1 MIYSMKRRWLIIA
14 LIFLAASAGL
24 TTVLLMRRSP
34 TAKTADQQP
43 TTEQPASEQHPAPAP
58 PPNTDQEAQPTKP
71 STPPASSPT
80 APKQQPQAPPSAPP
94 SRPTP
99 PQQPQ
104 QPQPPRPTP
113 PAPPARPTP
122 PPAPPKPTPPPPSKY
137 DVGPPNA
144 LEMLELMNDA
154 RRRAGIRPLVLN
166 SRLQY
171 TAQWKADDMIRY
183 NYFDHVRP
191 GQDYANGLR
200 LIGEQGLGCA
210 WANENILQTTP
221 QTHTSRGAFQI
232 WMNSP
237 GHRSAIMDGGRY
249 GRTGFGV
256 AGNKVVQHFCT

>member
-43 TTEQPASEQHPAPAP
+43 TTEQPASEQQPAPAP

-113 PAPPARPTP
+113 PAPPARPTL
-122 PPAPPKPTPPPPSKY
+122 PPAPPKPTPPPSKY

>member
-43 TTEQPASEQHPAPAP
+43 TTEQPASEQQPAPAP

-71 STPPASSPT
+71 NTPPASSPT

-122 PPAPPKPTPPPPSKY
+122 PPAPPKPTPPPSKY

>member
-43 TTEQPASEQHPAPAP
+43 TTEQPASEQQPAPAP
-58 PPNTDQEAQPTKP
+58 PPNTDQEAQPTNP

-80 APKQQPQAPPSAPP
+80 TPKQQPQAPPSAPP

-122 PPAPPKPTPPPPSKY
+122 PPTPPKPTPPPSKY